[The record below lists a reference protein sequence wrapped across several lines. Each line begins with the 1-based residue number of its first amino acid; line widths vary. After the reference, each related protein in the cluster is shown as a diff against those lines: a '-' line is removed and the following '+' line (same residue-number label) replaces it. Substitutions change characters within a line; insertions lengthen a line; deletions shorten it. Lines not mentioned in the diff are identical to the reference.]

1 MGKSGKKSV
10 VAVAPA
16 AVSVPEG
23 KSAKKGVK
31 TGPCVPELSGA
42 TFLVVSFHY
51 PANTALAVSAVLQ
64 PCQLLKPIRLTNR
77 SDK

>member
-23 KSAKKGVK
+23 KSAKKGIV
-31 TGPCVPELSGA
+31 LISSGII
-42 TFLVVSFHY
+42 L
-51 PANTALAVSAVLQ
+51 
-64 PCQLLKPIRLTNR
+64 C
-77 SDK
+77 